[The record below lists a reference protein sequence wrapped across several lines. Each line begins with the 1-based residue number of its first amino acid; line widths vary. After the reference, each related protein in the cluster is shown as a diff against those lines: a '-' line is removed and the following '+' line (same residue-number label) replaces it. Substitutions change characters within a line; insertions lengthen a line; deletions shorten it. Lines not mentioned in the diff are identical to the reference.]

1 MRTYKVDFEQIRQ
14 DPKMANLI
22 QALERGFEKFGIGFY
37 LVGAVSRD
45 LWMSGIHG
53 IKPRRTTG
61 DIDFAVCINDKGV
74 YEALKDYLITQE
86 GFSSYKENAFVLIDK
101 DGMEVDL
108 LPFGAIEEGDG
119 RVVVQGT
126 GYTSI
131 HVDGFKEVYDDHLP
145 EVELG
150 SNTFKFCS
158 LPGLVLLKM
167 IAWEDRP
174 ESRTSDITDIS
185 DILNHYFDMHADTI
199 YDEHADIFTDESAAE
214 ASLPELA
221 ARVMGREIRHI
232 VQRSEKLLTRI
243 TNLLQTQTEDVAT
256 SRMAEIMV
264 QYFKNSVEGNLRLL
278 QHLKKGFDEQPQG

>member
-1 MRTYKVDFEQIRQ
+1 MRTYKVNFEQIRQ
-14 DPKMANLI
+14 NPKITNLL
-22 QALERGFEKFGIGFY
+22 QALERGFEKFGIDFY
-37 LVGAVSRD
+37 LIGAVSRD

-53 IKPRRTTG
+53 IRPRRTTG
-61 DIDFAVCINDKGV
+61 DIDFAICINDKGV

-86 GFSSYKENAFVLIDK
+86 GFHSYRENAFVLIDK

-108 LPFGAIEEGDG
+108 MPFGAIEEGDG

-126 GYTSI
+126 GYTSM
-131 HVDGFKEVYDDHLP
+131 HVEGFKEVYQDHLP
-145 EVELG
+145 EVEMG
-150 SNTFKFCS
+150 GHTFKFCS

-174 ESRTSDITDIS
+174 ESRASDITDIS
-185 DILNHYFDMHADTI
+185 DIINHYFDMHADVI
-199 YDEHADIFTDESAAE
+199 YEEHSDIFTDQSVAV

-232 VQRSEKLLTRI
+232 VQQNTKLLARI
-243 TNLLQTQTEDVAT
+243 TNLLEAQTKDLAT

-264 QYFKNSVEGNLRLL
+264 QYFKNSIEDSLRLL
-278 QHLKKGFDEQPQG
+278 QYLKKGFDEQL

>member
-1 MRTYKVDFEQIRQ
+1 MRTYKVNFEQIRQ
-14 DPKMANLI
+14 DPKMANLL
-22 QALERGFEKFGIGFY
+22 QALERGFEKFGIDFY

-45 LWMSGIHG
+45 LWMSGIHR

-108 LPFGAIEEGDG
+108 LPFGAIEDGDG

-131 HVDGFKEVYDDHLP
+131 HVDGFKEVYNDHLP
-145 EVELG
+145 EVEMG
-150 SNTFKFCS
+150 GHTFKFCS

-174 ESRTSDITDIS
+174 ESRTIDITDIS
-185 DILNHYFDMHADTI
+185 DILNHYFDMHADAI
-199 YDEHADIFTDESAAE
+199 YDEHADIFIDESAAE
-214 ASLPELA
+214 ASLSELA

-232 VQRSEKLLTRI
+232 AQRSEKLLVRI
-243 TNLLQTQTEDVAT
+243 TKLLQTQTKDVAT

-264 QYFKNSVEGNLRLL
+264 QYFKNSIEDNLRLL
-278 QHLKKGFDEQPQG
+278 EYLKKGFEEHSQK